1 MNRNEFLINYWKY
14 YNVLEEDFIRII
26 RYIEILENNYA
37 TCSDEIIKQLQA
49 VGSEFDN
56 ICKSVCGFNLSDR
69 KTIKDYEDWIFRN
82 IDDIT
87 SIEIIVKN
95 THNIKLKPFDGWTD
109 SSQLFWWRA
118 YNEVKHNRI
127 ENYEV
132 GKFENL
138 LNALGALY
146 FMELYLV
153 REVGRNTN
161 DRDVPNSI
169 SKLFEIK
176 NWETKD
182 TVVGYDTY
190 TMNNDDINE
199 LKEIFKMQI

>member
-1 MNRNEFLINYWKY
+1 M
-14 YNVLEEDFIRII
+14 
-26 RYIEILENNYA
+26 
-37 TCSDEIIKQLQA
+37 S
-49 VGSEFDN
+49 
-56 ICKSVCGFNLSDR
+56 
-69 KTIKDYEDWIFRN
+69 
-82 IDDIT
+82 
-87 SIEIIVKN
+87 
-95 THNIKLKPFDGWTD
+95 FDGGTD
-109 SSQLFWWRA
+109 SSQLFWWRD

-138 LNALGALY
+138 LNSLGSLY

-153 REVGRNTN
+153 RKIGRNTN

-199 LKEIFKMQI
+199 LKEICKIQI